1 MAEQQPDPQRLRSI
15 KLDLEK
21 RYLQIEATD
30 ATILRLSLTPQGIA
44 WELLQPPTITTAR
57 AIDRLVGAAESQ
69 AESEPSTAAHR
80 SEGKEKPTVYT
91 YTGKLKGQ
99 AREGRPDA
107 SGKKTAWGRLAVHE
121 EGQEQARML
130 SATFT
135 RHTANLALTLP
146 ADAQIT
152 AQGYIR
158 PSEDPVRMDSYYI
171 FNLVSYPGKPPKNPE
186 A

>member
-21 RYLQIEATD
+21 RYLQIESTD
-30 ATILRLSLTPQGIA
+30 ATIVRLSLTPQGIA

-57 AIDRLVGAAESQ
+57 AVERLVETAGTPADAEPAAT
-69 AESEPSTAAHR
+69 AED
-80 SEGKEKPTVYT
+80 KEKPTVYT

-107 SGKKTAWGRLAVHE
+107 SGRKTAWGRLAVHE
-121 EGQEQARML
+121 QDQEQARML

-135 RHTANLALTLP
+135 RHTANLALALP
-146 ADAQIT
+146 A
-152 AQGYIR
+152 
-158 PSEDPVRMDSYYI
+158 
-171 FNLVSYPGKPPKNPE
+171 
-186 A
+186 

>member
-1 MAEQQPDPQRLRSI
+1 MAEGEPNPQRLRGI

-21 RYLQIEATD
+21 HYLQIESTD

-44 WELLQPPTITTAR
+44 WELLQPSTITTAR
-57 AIDRLVGAAESQ
+57 AVDRQVEAAEAQ
-69 AESEPSTAAHR
+69 AEAEPSATAEA
-80 SEGKEKPTVYT
+80 SEGKEKPTIYT

-107 SGKKTAWGRLAVHE
+107 GGRKTAWGRLAVHE

-146 ADAQIT
+146 TDAQIT
-152 AQGYIR
+152 AQGYLR
-158 PSEDPVRMDSYYI
+158 PSEDPTRMDSYYI
-171 FNLVSYPGKPPKNPE
+171 FNLV
-186 A
+186 

>member
-1 MAEQQPDPQRLRSI
+1 MAEGEPNLQRLKSI

-21 RYLQIEATD
+21 RYLQIESSE

-44 WELLQPPTITTAR
+44 WELLQPPTITIAR
-57 AIDRLVGAAESQ
+57 SVERLVGAAEAE
-69 AESEPSTAAHR
+69 AESSTPAEA
-80 SEGKEKPTVYT
+80 SEGKERPTVYEF
-91 YTGKLKGQ
+91 TGKLKGQ
-99 AREGRPDA
+99 AREGRPD
-107 SGKKTAWGRLAVHE
+107 GRGRKTAWGRLAVHE

-158 PSEDPVRMDSYYI
+158 PSEDPSRMDSYYI
-171 FNLVSYPGKPPKNPE
+171 FNLVSYPGKPPKPQDQS
-186 A
+186 